1 MSPVSSYSG
10 LPLSTV
16 SPSGYIPQNGATP
29 AAQESQAAPLREI
42 PPSQASQAKPDRQ
55 QERVGFNPSVTIDPD
70 THVVV
75 MTVSGPDG
83 KTIRQIPNEHEVAA
97 YKASEA
103 ELKKSGHKA

>member
-1 MSPVSSYSG
+1 MSAVSSAG
-10 LPLSTV
+10 PPLSTL
-16 SPSGYIPQNGATP
+16 SPSGYVPQNGATL
-29 AAQESQAAPLREI
+29 AAKESQAAPPTET
-42 PPSQASQAKPDRQ
+42 PPSQPSQAKLDRQ
-55 QERVGFNPSVTIDPD
+55 QKRVGFNPSVTIDPD